1 MARSVL
7 PLIATALLLAACGN
21 DTELPGRGYLPPSE
35 VTRSQAVPLTVP
47 PGFGLRPGDTAE
59 HTASGGTIVASAEQP
74 ATVEVAALDAT
85 VGEQQLMVSAGVLE
99 ANPNI
104 RRILNREN
112 ALLVG
117 DPVLVDTLLFGSFPK
132 SVSGESTTQETPAI
146 EIEEGQDVAPDVAI
160 EQSEPVEDGTWVDSV
175 IDLF

>member
-1 MARSVL
+1 MARFVL
-7 PLIATALLLAACGN
+7 LLGATALVLAACSGG
-21 DTELPGRGYLPPSE
+21 DELPGRGYLPPSE

-47 PGFGLRPGDTAE
+47 PDFGLRPDDTAE
-59 HTASGGTIVASAEQP
+59 HTASGGTIVAAVEEP
-74 ATVEVAALDAT
+74 TTVEVAELDAT

-104 RRILNREN
+104 RRVLNREN

-117 DPVLVDTLLFGSFPK
+117 DPVLVDTLLFGDFPQA
-132 SVSGESTTQETPAI
+132 VAGESTTQETPAI
-146 EIEEGQDVAPDVAI
+146 EIEEGQDIAPDVAI
-160 EQSEPVEDGTWVDSV
+160 EQGEPVEDGTWVDSV

>member
-1 MARSVL
+1 MVRFAL
-7 PLIATALLLAACGN
+7 PLCAAALLLAACGN
-21 DTELPGRGYLPPSE
+21 DNELPGRGYLPPSE

-47 PGFGLRPGDTAE
+47 PDFGLRPDDNLE
-59 HTASGGTIVASAEQP
+59 HTASGGTIVATVEEP
-74 ATVEVAALDAT
+74 TTVEVAELDAT

-132 SVSGESTTQETPAI
+132 SVAGESTTQETPAI
-146 EIEEGQDVAPDVAI
+146 EIEEGQEVAPDVAI
-160 EQSEPVEDGTWVDSV
+160 EQGEPVEDGTWVDSV

>member
-1 MARSVL
+1 MARLALSL
-7 PLIATALLLAACGN
+7 AAAALLLAACNGG
-21 DTELPGRGYLPPSE
+21 DELAGRGYLPPSE

-47 PGFGLRPGDTAE
+47 PDFGLRPTDTAE
-59 HTASGGTIVASAEQP
+59 HTETGGTVIASAEQP
-74 ATVEVAALDAT
+74 ATVEVAELDAT
-85 VGEQQLMVSAGVLE
+85 LGEQQLMVSAGVLD

-117 DPVLVDTLLFGSFPK
+117 DPLLVDTLLFGSFPQA
-132 SVSGESTTQETPAI
+132 VAGEGTTQETPAI
-146 EIEEGQDVAPDVAI
+146 EIEEGQDIAPDVAI
-160 EQSEPVEDGTWVDSV
+160 EQGEPVEDGTWVDSI